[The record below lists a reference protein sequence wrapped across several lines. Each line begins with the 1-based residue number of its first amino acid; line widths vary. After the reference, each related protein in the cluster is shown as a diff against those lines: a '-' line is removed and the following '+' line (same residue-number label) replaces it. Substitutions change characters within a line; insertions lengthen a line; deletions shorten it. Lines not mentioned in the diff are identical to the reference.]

1 MMSEAVVVMS
11 GLSVENETAQVAL
24 TVGSSTAYMS
34 THFAKNIA
42 RQLLLCVDD
51 AEEYN
56 KTKEVEDAPLEQSVA
71 EIEVVRSKLTNEIV
85 SYGISRLFLN
95 APAGKYLV
103 FKE

>member
-1 MMSEAVVVMS
+1 MMSESVAVMT
-11 GLSVENETAQVAL
+11 GLSVANETAQVAL
-24 TVGSSTAYMS
+24 TVGSSTAFMS
-34 THFAKNIA
+34 ANFAKNVA
-42 RQLLLCVDD
+42 RQLLLSIED